1 MTTRTKKEVTSS
13 ALYFM
18 HLNFSK
24 EESIKMSLKNYIFQS
39 NYDNYINNISELV
52 DINIELSKKAN
63 IFYHQIK
70 LK

>member
-1 MTTRTKKEVTSS
+1 
-13 ALYFM
+13 M